1 MISSLHTSSS
11 SQLTPAANHQIPV
24 ASSRCGTVR
33 NRRTDEFAKS
43 VDLGFGLLQFFV
55 CKKKTKKLEW
65 MLYLFIEKKWFHVS
79 LLQ

>member
-1 MISSLHTSSS
+1 
-11 SQLTPAANHQIPV
+11 
-24 ASSRCGTVR
+24 VR

-65 MLYLFIEKKWFHVS
+65 MLYLFIEKKVVPRIPSTVVRFC
-79 LLQ
+79 